1 MRRAGT
7 ARTVKRVS
15 ILLGLAL
22 AAGCSTPPAPRLVVP
37 APAPSPTPTAVPTP
51 TPTPAPRLMP
61 LPSPAL
67 NVSLAVDRP
76 SAAFPAGDWVLA
88 SGERVERRRGPLL
101 FVPADGGLRVT
112 DDGAASDWPSPV
124 EIAPSNGAL
133 VAWADA
139 TYRGRLA
146 VRSTTRGTLHVINR
160 VGLEDY
166 LKGVVPAEMGPR
178 IYDEVEALKAQAVAA
193 RSYAA
198 RHRGQFASEG
208 YDLCA
213 SPRCQVYSGASAESP
228 LSTRAVEET
237 AGEVLLWKGA
247 VADTLF
253 TSTCGG
259 RTENAADVMA
269 GYASVDAP
277 YLASVPCFGEAPQ
290 SIESSAPAKK
300 GTVTLLGARG
310 RALAVSFGGGE
321 GTGISQKARDAV
333 RRRLGLAAFGASRPH
348 PLSVPAAYL
357 EIASAAGFDTA
368 VLSEES
374 EREGL
379 PERWSEKAKAS
390 FAAIQRFQIG
400 GSSALPTD
408 RALKPEEAAGIY
420 AVLLSRLGDFEDVEG
435 RLVARDEAAI
445 TVKSA
450 KGRSSYSLS
459 KESSVF
465 FSGGNEALTQQA
477 RHSFFVG
484 DRVRVFVRD
493 GKALGVVFPPAP
505 SAGTYDRESAWEH
518 WTRRFTAAELGAK
531 LRERDGTR
539 TAADPTGV
547 AVTARGASGRARTV
561 AVATPKGAL
570 TLTGLEIRFALG
582 LPENLFNVVAGTD
595 ADGGR
600 VFTFYGRGWGHG
612 VGLCQT
618 GAFGMALAGRTYRE
632 ILAHYYSGTEI
643 GPAPRDAAVAGE
655 AP

>member
-1 MRRAGT
+1 MRR
-7 ARTVKRVS
+7 VP
-15 ILLGLAL
+15 ILAAL
-22 AAGCSTPPAPRLVVP
+22 AVVAGCAAPPAPRVTPPARPAATP
-37 APAPSPTPTAVPTP
+37 APVPTP
-51 TPTPAPRLMP
+51 LPAALPTPALRLAP

-76 SAAFPAGDWVLA
+76 SAAFPAGDWVLGA
-88 SGERVERRRGPLL
+88 GDRVERRRGPLL
-101 FVPADGGLRVT
+101 VTPANGSLRIT
-112 DDGAASDWPSPV
+112 DDGAASEWPPVV
-124 EIAPSNGAL
+124 EIAPANGLL

-146 VRSTTRGTLHVINR
+146 LRATARGTLHVINR

-178 IYDEVEALKAQAVAA
+178 VYDEVEALKAQAVAA

-198 RHRGQFASEG
+198 RHRGQFAAEG

-213 SPRCQVYSGASAESP
+213 TPRCQVYAGASAENP

-259 RTENAADVMA
+259 RTENAPDVMA
-269 GYASVDAP
+269 GYANVDAP
-277 YLASVPCFGEAPQ
+277 YLASVPCFGETPQ
-290 SIESSAPAKK
+290 VLESSAAVRK

-321 GTGISQKARDAV
+321 GSKIAQKAREEV
-333 RRRLGLAAFGASRPH
+333 RRRLGLAASGAAKPH
-348 PLSVPAAYL
+348 PLSVPAVYT
-357 EIASAAGFDTA
+357 EIAAAAGFDTA

-374 EREGL
+374 ERAGL
-379 PERWSEKAKAS
+379 PATWSEKAKAA
-390 FAAIQRFQIG
+390 FAALQRFQLG
-400 GSSALPTD
+400 GGSALPTD

-420 AVLLSRLGDFEDVEG
+420 AVLLSRMGDFEDVEG
-435 RLVARDEAAI
+435 RITKRDETGI
-445 TVKSA
+445 EVKSA

-459 KESSVF
+459 RESLVL
-465 FSGGNEALTQQA
+465 FSGGNEALTQVA
-477 RHSFFVG
+477 SHGFFPG
-484 DRVRVFVRD
+484 DKVRVFVRD
-493 GKALGVVFPPAP
+493 GKALGIVFPPAP
-505 SAGTYDRESAWEH
+505 AAGAYDRESAWEH
-518 WTRRFTAAELGAK
+518 WTRRFTGKELGAK
-531 LRERDGTR
+531 LREREGTR

-547 AVTARGASGRARTV
+547 AVTSRGASGRARTV
-561 AVATPKGAL
+561 AVATAKGTF

-582 LPENLFNVVAGTD
+582 LPESLFNVVTGSGE
-595 ADGGR
+595 DGER

-618 GAFGMALAGRTYRE
+618 GAFGMALSGRTYRE
-632 ILAHYYSGTEI
+632 ILAHFYPGTAV
-643 GPAPRDAAVAGE
+643 GPAP
-655 AP
+655 

>member
-1 MRRAGT
+1 
-7 ARTVKRVS
+7 
-15 ILLGLAL
+15 
-22 AAGCSTPPAPRLVVP
+22 
-37 APAPSPTPTAVPTP
+37 
-51 TPTPAPRLMP
+51 MP
-61 LPSPAL
+61 LPSPSL

-88 SGERVERRRGPLL
+88 SGDRVERRRGPLL
-101 FVPADGGLRVT
+101 FVPSNGGLRVT
-112 DDGAASDWPSPV
+112 DDGAASDWQSPV
-124 EIAPSNGAL
+124 EIAPTNGAL
-133 VAWADA
+133 VPWADA

-146 VRSTTRGTLHVINR
+146 VRATARGTVHVINR

-178 IYDEVEALKAQAVAA
+178 VYDEVEALKAQAVAA
-193 RSYAA
+193 RSYAV
-198 RHRGQFASEG
+198 RHRGQFAAEG

-237 AGEVLLWKGA
+237 AGEVVLWKDA

-269 GYASVDAP
+269 GYGSVDAP
-277 YLASVPCFGEAPQ
+277 YLASVACFGETPQTIEGAPG
-290 SIESSAPAKK
+290 KK

-310 RALAVSFGGGE
+310 RAFAASLGGGE
-321 GTGISQKARDAV
+321 GPGISQKAREAV
-333 RRRLGLAAFGASRPH
+333 RRRLGLAAFGSSRPH
-348 PLSVPAAYL
+348 PLSVPAVYT
-357 EIASAAGFDTA
+357 EIASAAGLDTA
-368 VLSEES
+368 VLVDPSETA
-374 EREGL
+374 GL
-379 PERWSEKAKAS
+379 PEKWSEKAKAS
-390 FAAIQRFQIG
+390 FAALQRFQLG
-400 GSSALPTD
+400 GGSALPKD
-408 RALKPEEAAGIY
+408 RALRPEEVAGIY

-435 RLVARDEAAI
+435 RITRLDETGI
-445 TVKSA
+445 GVKSP
-450 KGRSSYSLS
+450 KGRSSCSLS
-459 KESSVF
+459 KESSVLF
-465 FSGGNEALTQQA
+465 EGGNEALNQVA
-477 RHSFFVG
+477 RHAFYVG

-493 GKALGVVFPPAP
+493 GKALGIVFPPAP

-531 LRERDGTR
+531 IRERDGTR

-561 AVATPKGAL
+561 AVATAKGTL

-582 LPENLFNVVAGTD
+582 VPENLFNVVAGVD

-618 GAFGMALAGRTYRE
+618 GALGWRSRAARTARSSRITIPVRTSARRREEEEGALTGARGIFFEWKRRP
-632 ILAHYYSGTEI
+632 L
-643 GPAPRDAAVAGE
+643 
-655 AP
+655 

>member
-1 MRRAGT
+1 M
-7 ARTVKRVS
+7 
-15 ILLGLAL
+15 
-22 AAGCSTPPAPRLVVP
+22 
-37 APAPSPTPTAVPTP
+37 PSPTQG
-51 TPTPAPRLMP
+51 PRLAP

-76 SAAFPAGDWVLA
+76 SAAFPAGDWILA
-88 SGERVERRRGPLL
+88 CGERVERHRGPLL
-101 FVPADGGLRVT
+101 FVPSGAGLRVT

-124 EIAPSNGAL
+124 EVAPSSGAL
-133 VAWADA
+133 VPWADA
-139 TYRGRLA
+139 TYRGRLV
-146 VRSTTRGTLHVINR
+146 VRATARGTLHVINR

-178 IYDEVEALKAQAVAA
+178 VYDEVESLKAQAVAA

-198 RHRGQFASEG
+198 RHLGQFAAEG

-213 SPRCQVYSGASAESP
+213 SPRCQVYAGASAESP

-247 VADTLF
+247 VADALF

-269 GYASVDAP
+269 GYANVDAP
-277 YLASVPCFGEAPQ
+277 YLASVACFGETPQTIEGAPG
-290 SIESSAPAKK
+290 KK

-310 RALAVSFGGGE
+310 RSLAAGLGGGE
-321 GTGISQKARDAV
+321 GPKISQKARDEV

-357 EIASAAGFDTA
+357 EIAFAAGFDTA
-368 VLSEES
+368 ILSEES
-374 EREGL
+374 ERSGL
-379 PERWSEKAKAS
+379 PDRWSEKAKAS
-390 FAAIQRFQIG
+390 FAALQRFQLGG
-400 GSSALPTD
+400 GSTLPTD

-435 RLVARDEAAI
+435 RLTRQDETGI
-445 TVKSA
+445 DVKSP

-459 KESSVF
+459 KESLVIF
-465 FSGGNEALTQQA
+465 EGGNEALTQVA
-477 RHSFFVG
+477 RHTFFPG
-484 DRVRVFVRD
+484 DRMRVFVRD
-493 GKALGVVFPPAP
+493 GAALGAVFPPAP
-505 SAGTYDRESAWEH
+505 SAGAYDRDSAWEH

-531 LRERDGTR
+531 IRERDGTR
-539 TAADPTGV
+539 NAADPTGV
-547 AVTARGASGRARTV
+547 AVTARGASGRARAV
-561 AVATPKGAL
+561 AVATPRGTL

-595 ADGGR
+595 AGGGR

-632 ILAHYYSGTEI
+632 ILAHYYPGTEV
-643 GPAPRDAAVAGE
+643 GPAP
-655 AP
+655 

>member
-1 MRRAGT
+1 
-7 ARTVKRVS
+7 
-15 ILLGLAL
+15 
-22 AAGCSTPPAPRLVVP
+22 
-37 APAPSPTPTAVPTP
+37 
-51 TPTPAPRLMP
+51 

-67 NVSLAVDRP
+67 NVSLALDRA
-76 SAAFPAGDWVLA
+76 SAAFPAGDWLLT
-88 SGERVERRRGPLL
+88 SGDRVERHRGPLL
-101 FVPADGGLRVT
+101 FVLVNGLLRVT

-124 EIAPSNGAL
+124 EIAPASGAL

-146 VRSTTRGTLHVINR
+146 IRATARGTLHVINR

-178 IYDEVEALKAQAVAA
+178 LYDEPEALKAQAVAA

-198 RHRGQFASEG
+198 KHRGQFASEG

-213 SPRCQVYSGASAESP
+213 TPRCQVYSGTSAESP

-247 VADTLF
+247 VADALF

-269 GYASVDAP
+269 GYAAVDAP
-277 YLASVPCFGEAPQ
+277 YLASVACFGETPQ
-290 SIESSAPAKK
+290 TIDSSVAVKK
-300 GTVTLLGARG
+300 GSMTLLGARG
-310 RALAVSFGGGE
+310 RALAVGFGGGE
-321 GTGISQKARDAV
+321 GPGISQKARDEV

-348 PLSVPAAYL
+348 PLSVPAVYT

-368 VLSEES
+368 LLSEES
-374 EREGL
+374 ERAGL
-379 PERWSEKAKAS
+379 PEKWSEKAKAS
-390 FAAIQRFQIG
+390 FAALQRFQLG
-400 GSSALPTD
+400 GGSALPTD

-420 AVLLSRLGDFEDVEG
+420 AVLLARLGDFEDVEG
-435 RLVARDEAAI
+435 RITRQDETGI
-445 TVKSA
+445 EVKSS

-459 KESSVF
+459 KQSSVLF
-465 FSGGNEALTQQA
+465 EGGNEALNQVA
-477 RHSFFVG
+477 RRSFFIV

-493 GKALGVVFPPAP
+493 GKALGIVFPPAA
-505 SAGTYDRESAWEH
+505 SAGAYDRESAWEH
-518 WTRRFTAAELGAK
+518 WTRRVTAAELGAK

-539 TAADPTGV
+539 NAADPTGV
-547 AVTARGASGRARTV
+547 AVTARGASGRARAV
-561 AVATPKGAL
+561 AVATPKGTL
-570 TLTGLEIRFALG
+570 TLNGLEIRFALG
-582 LPENLFNVVAGTD
+582 LPENLFNVVAGTGE
-595 ADGGR
+595 DGVR

-632 ILAHYYSGTEI
+632 ILAHYYPGAEI
-643 GPAPRDAAVAGE
+643 GPVP
-655 AP
+655 